1 MTLNGEVTMPASWPS
16 WLRQSHAAA
25 LQHKLFTPS
34 TVTRM
39 TMAIGLGV
47 LLTRGLLLSMDF
59 ELCYYWSL
67 VATSCACAIA
77 STYRASPR
85 SSVSVSS

>member
-1 MTLNGEVTMPASWPS
+1 MLNGEVTTPASWPS

-39 TMAIGLGV
+39 AIGLGV

-59 ELCYYWSL
+59 GLCYYWSL

-77 STYRASPR
+77 STYRVSP
-85 SSVSVSS
+85 SSSGSVSS